1 MKDNTNLVLY
11 SIPDE
16 KFNNVSILNEI
27 AKVDNLINQA
37 QFIYL
42 KDDEYLNRLKEK
54 NFSHKNLK
62 KNTFCF

>member
-54 NFSHKNLK
+54 NFLTKILK
-62 KNTFCF
+62 RNTFCF